1 MTVGSIDLHMHST
14 ASDGEC
20 PPAEVVQQAQAAGL
34 TTIALTDHDT
44 LAGLEL
50 AVQEGAAR
58 GVRVIAGC
66 EFSVAADWGEMHLLA
81 YFLPVGDDGLNAYL
95 AGQRDG
101 RRRRAERIVERLN
114 RAGASVTVEAV
125 LRESHGEAV
134 GRPHVARALVNGGV
148 VPDVDTAF
156 RKYLGWRRPAF
167 VPKELPP
174 LTEVTALVRKVG
186 GVTSAAHLRDRAS
199 RSSLR
204 RLREAGVDGV
214 EVHHPAHDEARAQR
228 IEGLAGELGLLP
240 TGGTDWHGDD
250 VEMPNRAPLGSVTI
264 PESWLA
270 AVEAL
275 HEQRISQLEA
285 T

>member
-1 MTVGSIDLHMHST
+1 MHST
-14 ASDGEC
+14 ASDGDC
-20 PPAEVVQQAQAAGL
+20 PPAEVVQRAQAAGL

-44 LAGLEL
+44 LAGLGA
-50 AVQEGAAR
+50 AVEEGAAQ

-66 EFSVAADWGEMHLLA
+66 EFSVKADWGEMHLLA
-81 YFLPVGDDGLNAYL
+81 YFLPVGDEVLNAYL

-114 RAGASVTVEAV
+114 QAGASVTVEAV
-125 LRESHGEAV
+125 LRETHGEAV
-134 GRPHVARALVNGGV
+134 GRPHVARALVTGGV

-156 RKYLGWRRPAF
+156 RRYLGWRRPAF

-174 LTEVTALVRKVG
+174 LTEVTELVRKVG

-199 RSSLR
+199 RGALR
-204 RLREAGVDGV
+204 RLRAAGVDGV
-214 EVHHPAHDEARAQR
+214 EVHHPAHDEERAQR
-228 IEGLAGELGLLP
+228 IEALAGELDLLP

-250 VEMPNRAPLGSVTI
+250 VEMPNRAPLGSITI
-264 PESWLA
+264 PEQWLA
-270 AVEAL
+270 AVEAI
-275 HEQRISQLEA
+275 HERRISQLEA

>member
-1 MTVGSIDLHMHST
+1 MASIDLHMHST
-14 ASDGEC
+14 ASDGDC
-20 PPAEVVQQAQAAGL
+20 PPAEVVQRAQAAGL

-44 LAGLEL
+44 LAGLGA
-50 AVQEGAAR
+50 AVEEGAAQ

-66 EFSVAADWGEMHLLA
+66 EFSVKADWGEMHLLA
-81 YFLPVGDDGLNAYL
+81 YFLPVGDEVLNAYL

-114 RAGASVTVEAV
+114 QAGASVTVEAV
-125 LRESHGEAV
+125 LRETHGEAV
-134 GRPHVARALVNGGV
+134 GRPHVARALVTGGV

-156 RKYLGWRRPAF
+156 RRYLGWRRPAF

-174 LTEVTALVRKVG
+174 LTEVTELVRKVG

-199 RSSLR
+199 RGALR
-204 RLREAGVDGV
+204 RLRAAGVDGV
-214 EVHHPAHDEARAQR
+214 EVHHPAHDEERAQR
-228 IEGLAGELGLLP
+228 IEALAGELDLLP

-250 VEMPNRAPLGSVTI
+250 VEMPNRAPLGSITI
-264 PESWLA
+264 PEQWLA
-270 AVEAL
+270 AVEAI
-275 HEQRISQLEA
+275 HERRISQLEA

>member
-1 MTVGSIDLHMHST
+1 MGSIDLHVHST

-20 PPAEVVQQAQAAGL
+20 PPAEVVQRAQAAGL

-44 LAGLEL
+44 LAGLEA
-50 AVQEGAAR
+50 AVQEGEAR

-81 YFLPVGDDGLNAYL
+81 YFLPVGDDGLNAFL

-114 RAGASVTVEAV
+114 GAGAAVTLEAV
-125 LRESHGEAV
+125 LRESRGEAV

-156 RKYLGWRRPAF
+156 RKYLGWRQPAF

-174 LTEVTALVRKVG
+174 LTDVTALVRKVG

-199 RSSLR
+199 RNSLR

-214 EVHHPAHDEARAQR
+214 EVHHPVHDEVRAQR
-228 IEGLAGELGLLP
+228 IERLAGELGMLP

-250 VEMPNRAPLGSVTI
+250 VAMPNRAPLGSLTV
-264 PESWLA
+264 PEPWLTA
-270 AVEAL
+270 LEEL

>member
-1 MTVGSIDLHMHST
+1 MGSIDLHLHST

-44 LAGLEL
+44 LAGLEA
-50 AVQEGAAR
+50 AVREGAAR

-81 YFLPVGDDGLNAYL
+81 YFLPVGDDGLNTYL

-114 RAGASVTVEAV
+114 RAGAPVTVEAV
-125 LRESHGEAV
+125 LRETRGEAV
-134 GRPHVARALVNGGV
+134 GRPHVARALVSGGV

-167 VPKELPP
+167 VPKELTP
-174 LTEVTALVRKVG
+174 LTEVTALVRRVG

-199 RSSLR
+199 RGSLQ

-214 EVHHPAHDEARAQR
+214 EVHHPAHDEVRARR
-228 IEGLAGELGLLP
+228 IERLAGELGMLP

-250 VEMPNRAPLGSVTI
+250 VEMPNRAPLGSLTV
-264 PESWLA
+264 PEPWLTA
-270 AVEAL
+270 LDEL

>member
-1 MTVGSIDLHMHST
+1 MAIDLHLHST

-20 PPAEVVQQAQAAGL
+20 LPAEVVQRAQEAGL

-44 LAGLEL
+44 LGGLEA
-50 AVQEGAAR
+50 AVQEGAVQ

-81 YFLPVGDDGLNAYL
+81 YFLPVGDDGLNTYL

-114 RAGASVTVEAV
+114 RAGAPVTVEAV
-125 LRESHGEAV
+125 LRETRGEAV
-134 GRPHVARALVNGGV
+134 GRPHVARALVNGGM

-167 VPKELPP
+167 VPKELTP
-174 LTEVTALVRKVG
+174 LTEVTALVRRVG

-199 RSSLR
+199 RGSLQ
-204 RLREAGVDGV
+204 RLREGGVDGV
-214 EVHHPAHDEARAQR
+214 EVHHPAHDEVRARR
-228 IEGLAGELGLLP
+228 IERLAGELGMLP

-250 VEMPNRAPLGSVTI
+250 VEMPNRAPLGSLTV
-264 PESWLA
+264 PEPWLTA
-270 AVEAL
+270 LDEL

>member
-1 MTVGSIDLHMHST
+1 MGSIDLHLHST

-20 PPAEVVQQAQAAGL
+20 PPAEVVQRAQAAGL

-44 LAGLEL
+44 LAGLAV

-81 YFLPVGDDGLNAYL
+81 YFLPVGDDGLNTYL

-114 RAGASVTVEAV
+114 RAGAPVTVEAV
-125 LRESHGEAV
+125 LRETRGEAV
-134 GRPHVARALVNGGV
+134 GRPHVARALVNGGM

-167 VPKELPP
+167 VPKELTP
-174 LTEVTALVRKVG
+174 LTEVTALVRRVG

-199 RSSLR
+199 RGSLQ
-204 RLREAGVDGV
+204 RLREGGVDGV
-214 EVHHPAHDEARAQR
+214 EVHHPAHDEVRARR
-228 IEGLAGELGLLP
+228 IERLAGELGMLP

-250 VEMPNRAPLGSVTI
+250 VEMPNRAPLGSLTV
-264 PESWLA
+264 PEPWLTA
-270 AVEAL
+270 LDEL